1 MAFLPSVRDVL
12 TQRVFFICARL
23 CYGLFI
29 LLTSFYCLLVY
40 MPFTRHS
47 VIEWSLVRWLPAFV
61 KFHTLLYWLVAG
73 FLTTTLLPDIRRPET
88 KRITMGF
95 IGLHGLFGI
104 LLIFRPLLSDLPVD
118 ERSFIWS
125 LLALFPLLW
134 LAAIDYSNHHY
145 ESQRTEQSEGHF
157 NYCSVILSSVFLSL
171 LYVGVFYL
179 RYVRKGIVQFRWTEM
194 LVVVTWSIASH
205 LLVFTLV
212 FVVLKLIR
220 LISGRFSE
228 PSKISFFLYNFLAS
242 IIGMLIFRKVIFAAI
257 SFNNYYADVFSIIV
271 SLSGTAFIFGL
282 CLRLRGLGAQT
293 AYEEV
298 QSVSAR
304 WTFNRKSLRA
314 VRALCLVTVAI
325 AAYALPAS
333 VASTDWNSLGQMMS
347 VILIWLLTCAL
358 FWRIKLNKQ
367 VKQYSPL
374 ALLLIAV
381 VSFGAY
387 KILSASES
395 RWPNILHDK
404 ELEVG
409 VLLERYANYDISF
422 GLARKL
428 LSPAEVES
436 GESLPDNREFFDF
449 LRHNTNLTSSSA
461 VGPVAV
467 NLVNELKP
475 TSNKKPNIFIFVVD
489 SLRQD
494 YVSPYNNMVSFTP
507 AIQSFARESVV
518 MKNAFTHY
526 GGTALSEPSIWVGG
540 MQIHKQ
546 FVEPFY
552 PLNALQKML
561 EVDEYESFITVDPI
575 LEKIVKPS
583 PGIVKL
589 DEGTDWKRYDFCN
602 TLQELQQK
610 IDDRPDQQRPIF
622 AYSQPQNIHLVAL
635 KSSGYTAPQ
644 GEDFSGFEAD
654 HASQIKRMDNS
665 FGKFIQYL
673 KARGLYDNSIV
684 ILTADHGDSL
694 GEEGRWGHGS
704 LLYPEIIRIPMIIHL
719 PTELRKS
726 MVWDDEQITFSTDIT
741 PSLYY
746 LLGHAPIIAS
756 PIYGRPL
763 FTTTAEEQ
771 KQYQQ
776 DSYLLVSSYGPVYG
790 ILGDKGRSL
799 FIADALNDKEYFYN
813 LADDPKG
820 TRNRS
825 TAALAARHEQ
835 LIRQHLEAINQFYKF
850 TPPQN

>member
-1 MAFLPSVRDVL
+1 MPYSFSMTSR
-12 TQRVFFICARL
+12 RISFICARL
-23 CYGLFI
+23 CFGLFT

-40 MPFTRHS
+40 IPFTRQS
-47 VIEWSLVRWLPAFV
+47 VIEWSLIKWLPVFV
-61 KFHTLLYWLVAG
+61 KFHTLLYWAALSLLSA
-73 FLTTTLLPDIRRPET
+73 TLLPGLRRAET
-88 KRITMGF
+88 KRITVAF
-95 IGLHGLFGI
+95 LSTHA
-104 LLIFRPLLSDLPVD
+104 LLGVFLLFRPLLSDLPTD

-125 LLALFPLLW
+125 LIALFPLLW
-134 LAAIDYSNHHY
+134 LAAIDCISHHR
-145 ESQRTEQSEGHF
+145 EFKAAERTESRF
-157 NYCSVILSSVFLSL
+157 TYTMVALSAVFLSL

-179 RYVRKGIVQFRWTEM
+179 RYVKRGIVSFRWTEM
-194 LVVVTWSIASH
+194 LVAVVWSIASH
-205 LLVFTLV
+205 LLVFTLI
-212 FVVLKLIR
+212 FVILKLIR
-220 LISGRFSE
+220 IISGRFAA
-228 PSKISFFLYNFLAS
+228 PSKISFYLYNLLAS
-242 IIGMLIFRKVIFAAI
+242 IISMLIFRKVIFSAI
-257 SFNNYYADVFSIIV
+257 SFNNHYADVFSITV
-271 SLSGTAFIFGL
+271 SLALTAFVFGL
-282 CLRLRGLGAQT
+282 GLRLRGFGAGSP
-293 AYEEV
+293 YEEV
-298 QSVSAR
+298 ESISAR
-304 WTFNRKSLRA
+304 WAFNQKSLWA
-314 VRALCLVTVAI
+314 ARALLLVGVMI
-325 AAYALPAS
+325 AAYAVPAS

-347 VILIWLLTCAL
+347 VILVWLLTCAL
-358 FWRIKLNKQ
+358 FWRIKLARQ
-367 VKQYSPL
+367 VKQYSLL

-387 KILSASES
+387 KVLSASES
-395 RWPNILHDK
+395 RWPGILQDK

-428 LSPAEVES
+428 LSPAQVES
-436 GESLPDNREFFDF
+436 GEAQPDKREFFDL
-449 LRHNTNLTSSSA
+449 LRHNTNLTSSA
-461 VGPVAV
+461 EVGPVAV

-494 YVSPYNNMVSFTP
+494 HVSPYNNAVSFTP
-507 AIQSFARESVV
+507 SIQAFARESVV

-540 MQIHKQ
+540 MQLHKQ

-561 EVDEYESFITVDPI
+561 EIDEYDSFITLDPI

-583 PGIVKL
+583 PEIVKL

-602 TLQELQQK
+602 TLQEIQQK
-610 IDDRPDQQRPIF
+610 IDSRSDQQRPIF
-622 AYSQPQNIHLVAL
+622 VYSQPQNIHLVAL
-635 KSSGYTAPQ
+635 KSSSYTASPN
-644 GEDFSGFEAD
+644 EAYPGFETE

-684 ILTADHGDSL
+684 VLTADHGDSL
-694 GEEGRWGHGS
+694 GEEGRWGHGN
-704 LLYPEIIRIPMIIHL
+704 LLYPEIIRIPLIIHL
-719 PTELRKS
+719 PTELRQNV
-726 MVWDDEQITFSTDIT
+726 VWDDEQITFSTDIT

-746 LLGHAPIIAS
+746 LLGHAPIIPS
-756 PIYGRPL
+756 PVYGRPL
-763 FTTTAEEQ
+763 FTTTTAEQ
-771 KQYQQ
+771 KQYRQ

-790 ILGDKGRSL
+790 ILSDNGRSL

-825 TAALAARHEQ
+825 DAAISAKHEEI
-835 LIRQHLEAINQFYKF
+835 IRQHLEAINKFYKF